1 MSQDGVKQVIGRA
14 VADAEFK
21 NLLFGNPAEALRGF
35 DLTNEEA
42 AGLKKIGRS
51 DFDKLLSDVKTRV
64 SKAGITHAVFIKG
77 ETIGK

>member
-51 DFDKLLSDVKTRV
+51 DFDKLLSDVETRV
-64 SKAGITHAVFIKG
+64 SKAGIINAAFIKG